1 MAPSWSPDKDAS
13 RGTGERKA
21 HLLAAQVRLLN
32 VNANTA
38 IIVTLIAAPL
48 LAYVQSKVVSPR
60 VVIAWLLYMV
70 MASTARFLLSRRYW
84 QTRPQVRDCARWN
97 FFLAA
102 GAFMAGLGWGM
113 AGVMLYPEQDAM
125 RQVFLVFVLGGMM
138 LGASSLLAP
147 RTEAFLAFLLP
158 SGILPALRL
167 MAQSDDEHIAMG
179 ILAALFTVAVVV
191 TTWRLHRTIESSLN
205 LQFVNQDLVED
216 LREANNRTE
225 ALNQELELRVEARTA
240 ELHQAAKRLRTE
252 IEQREKMEGE
262 LLRTRNLESL
272 GLLAGGIA
280 HDFNNF
286 LTIVQGNLELA
297 QMELDAEAPVQEL
310 LADSAHA
317 CSRAA
322 FLSAQLLTFAKGGA
336 PVRRVA
342 NLSRL
347 VTDSVQLARAGTSI
361 TIHADVAADLW
372 PAEVDAGQIGQVLHN
387 ILLNAKQAMPD
398 GGVIDVRAENIVEST
413 GSGEQSSGS
422 AVRISIRDT
431 GPGIAVEVLPRIFDP
446 YFTTKQK
453 GNGLGLATA
462 YAIVSRHGGH
472 ISAESTPGE
481 GALLSFTLP
490 AAPGSIPREAPPNE
504 RKRTGVGR
512 VLVMDDEDSLR
523 SLLERVLTALGY
535 EVRSARDGA
544 EAIALYQHA
553 AAAGR
558 NFDAVLLDLTV
569 SGGMGGIETAA
580 RLKEFDPTVKLIV
593 SSGYSDAAVMAN
605 FREHGF
611 DDVIPK
617 PWQAAQISEVLE
629 RVLAP

>member
-1 MAPSWSPDKDAS
+1 
-13 RGTGERKA
+13 
-21 HLLAAQVRLLN
+21 
-32 VNANTA
+32 
-38 IIVTLIAAPL
+38 
-48 LAYVQSKVVSPR
+48 
-60 VVIAWLLYMV
+60 
-70 MASTARFLLSRRYW
+70 
-84 QTRPQVRDCARWN
+84 
-97 FFLAA
+97 
-102 GAFMAGLGWGM
+102 MAGLGWGM

-372 PAEVDAGQIGQVLHN
+372 AAEVDAGQIGQVLHN

-398 GGVIDVRAENIVEST
+398 GGVIDVRAENMVESA

-481 GALLSFTLP
+481 GAMLSFTLP
-490 AAPGSIPREAPPNE
+490 AAPASIPRDAPRNE

-512 VLVMDDEDSLR
+512 VLVMDDEESLR

-544 EAIALYQHA
+544 EAITLYQHA